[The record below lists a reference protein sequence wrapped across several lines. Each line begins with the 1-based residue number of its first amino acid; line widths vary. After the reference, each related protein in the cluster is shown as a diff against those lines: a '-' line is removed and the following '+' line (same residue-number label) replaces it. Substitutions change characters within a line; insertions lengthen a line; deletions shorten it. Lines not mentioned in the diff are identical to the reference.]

1 MDNFNA
7 HKWFKNQYLK
17 ESDDP
22 KIGAEL
28 EAGMFGT
35 GVAEGEDGG
44 SKSQQLAI
52 AMNNA
57 MVEIDDSMSYKDFA
71 EAVASILI
79 DEYGT
84 HNFTPFMEVLHA
96 RLGMDTNNVPQDTE
110 DMLDYQDRVMDQGM
124 NESLNENDFKSEE
137 TSLARE
143 IDSRFGG
150 DSYINMGKYAGNRPD
165 SDPLK
170 DKGYGTITFRM
181 RGEFPDNEWAKV
193 LNFVK
198 SKGLEK
204 NSCIFFKS
212 FIIY

>member
-35 GVAEGEDGG
+35 GVAEGEGGG

-57 MVEIDDSMSYKDFA
+57 MVKIDDSMSYKDFA

-84 HNFTPFMEVLHA
+84 HNFSPFMEVLHA
-96 RLGMDTNNVPQDTE
+96 KL
-110 DMLDYQDRVMDQGM
+110 GM
-124 NESLNENDFKSEE
+124 NESLNVKEDH
-137 TSLARE
+137 TLARE
-143 IDSRFGG
+143 IDRLFGG
-150 DSYINMGKYAGNRPD
+150 DPYVDMRSGK
-165 SDPLK
+165 
-170 DKGYGTITFRM
+170 YGTITFRT
-181 RGEFPDNEWAKV
+181 RGEFPDNKWDQI
-193 LNFVK
+193 LDFLK
-198 SKGLEK
+198 SKDFEITRDSNYYDIEPGEREWFPR
-204 NSCIFFKS
+204 IDFKLK
-212 FIIY
+212 